1 MWDTGAAA
9 DVWSGAYF
17 AAVLLFAEI
26 GRRSFRLPADVT
38 RKAAL
43 GAIGLWSVP
52 AVHLYQAP
60 ERAAVPYLVLA
71 VALYLSFR
79 FELLAAIEDEG
90 PGFGSVLT
98 PLSAAALF
106 AVVPSGRAYVA
117 VAAILALSLGD
128 TTAALVGRRLGT
140 RRYRVRGHART
151 MEGTLALFLAA
162 SAAQTAA
169 LTTIGNLD
177 VHQAVA
183 FALIAG
189 TVAAVVEM
197 ASVYGS
203 DNLTV
208 PFASALTLLAL
219 LGAVQ

>member
-1 MWDTGAAA
+1 MWE
-9 DVWSGAYF
+9 SGDAFSAAYF
-17 AAVLLFAEI
+17 TAVLGLAEI
-26 GRRSFRLPADVT
+26 GRRRLRLAPDVS
-38 RKAAL
+38 RKVSL
-43 GAIGLWSVP
+43 GSLGLWSVP
-52 AVHLYQAP
+52 AVHLYSTP
-60 ERAAVPYLVLA
+60 ERAALPFLLLA

-79 FELLAAIEDEG
+79 FDLLASVEDDG
-90 PGFGSVLT
+90 AGFGSVLG
-98 PLSAAALF
+98 PLSAAALL
-106 AVVPSGRAYVA
+106 ALVPSDRVYVA
-117 VAAILALSLGD
+117 VSGILASSVGD
-128 TTAALVGRRLGT
+128 TTAALVGRRLGSK
-140 RRYRVRGHART
+140 RYRVLGHPRT

-162 SAAQTAA
+162 SAVQAVTLA
-169 LTTIGNLD
+169 TMGNLD

>member
-1 MWDTGAAA
+1 MWESGDVASAAWF
-9 DVWSGAYF
+9 VT
-17 AAVLLFAEI
+17 VLVLAEI
-26 GRRSFRLPADVT
+26 ARRRLRVASDVT
-38 RKAAL
+38 RKVSL
-43 GAIGLWSVP
+43 GALGLWSVP
-52 AVHLYQAP
+52 AVHLYSHP
-60 ERAAVPYLVLA
+60 DRAALPFLLLA
-71 VALYLSFR
+71 GALYLSFR
-79 FELLAAIEDEG
+79 FELLAAVENDG
-90 PGFGSVLT
+90 AGLGSVLG
-98 PLSAAALF
+98 PASAALLLAL
-106 AVVPSGRAYVA
+106 VPEARSYVA
-117 VAAILALSLGD
+117 VSGILAMSLGD

-140 RRYRVRGHART
+140 KRYRVLGHPRT

-162 SAAQTAA
+162 SAAQAVTLA
-169 LTTIGNLD
+169 TMGNLD

-208 PFASALTLLAL
+208 PLASALTLLAL